1 MVALIHEKKGSVIFP
16 RMHHIEMQVCLVCH
30 MHHIQMQSCLVCLP
44 EFEQNLDQLTLED
57 VTAMQVEGKLLVA
70 YGFMEMY
77 SVDGYQDSTDIS
89 QRLAVKVLF
98 VHRQTGE
105 ANGR

>member
-1 MVALIHEKKGSVIFP
+1 MVNLMHEKKGSVISP
-16 RMHHIEMQVCLVCH
+16 RMHHIEMQV
-30 MHHIQMQSCLVCLP
+30 CLVCLP

-57 VTAMQVEGKLLVA
+57 ATATQVEGNLMVA

-77 SVDGYQDSTDIS
+77 SVDGYQDSTDIA
-89 QRLAVKVLF
+89 QRLAVKILF

-105 ANGR
+105 GEGR